1 MVSKSLLV
9 GVLGCIVVGGFSGC
23 ERVSEP
29 WVENPQQLEMERTR
43 TDEAVQDLRNRL
55 MAVQTDR

>member
-1 MVSKSLLV
+1 MVSKSLLF
-9 GVLGCIVVGGFSGC
+9 GVLGCIVVGGISGC

-29 WVENPQQLEMERTR
+29 WVENPQQLERERTR

>member
-1 MVSKSLLV
+1 MVSKSLLF
-9 GVLGCIVVGGFSGC
+9 GVLGCIVLGLFSGC

-29 WVENPQQLEMERTR
+29 WVENPQQLETERSR
-43 TDEAVQDLRNRL
+43 TDEAVRQLRNRL